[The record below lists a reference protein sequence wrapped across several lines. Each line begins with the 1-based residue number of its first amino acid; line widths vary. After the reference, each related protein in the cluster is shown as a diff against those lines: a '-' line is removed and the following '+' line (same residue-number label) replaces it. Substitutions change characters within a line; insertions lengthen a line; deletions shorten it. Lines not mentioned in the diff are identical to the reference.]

1 MAEARQPLKD
11 KCGAKFVT
19 PEKATEA
26 VKSGDKVVLSNLCS
40 EPHLLPSL
48 LMDRSQELENVTLF
62 SLRPFGKFINR
73 YLEPGMEKHI
83 RCATA
88 FAGGVGPIVQL
99 IKQGRAQFYPIPL
112 SGIPWLFKKGPY
124 RPDIFIATMSPP
136 DSNGYCSLGVSVD
149 YAWAALETCRT
160 VIAEINENMPRTCG
174 ESLVHISKLD
184 YLVKVSDP
192 IYEMPPF
199 SATSLE
205 AKLGEYVATLVEDEA
220 TIQIGYGGVAEAITS
235 FLKEKKNLGMH
246 SEMIPEGAITLVK
259 EGALTCEKKTI
270 DRNRIVCAFAA
281 GTQRLYQWLNE
292 NQMVDMRRLDYTNN
306 SRVIAMS
313 HRMTAINSA
322 LQVDL
327 YGNTYS
333 DMLGLD
339 QYSGA
344 GGQPDFVLGAYL
356 CPDGKS
362 VIVLPSTAA
371 EGKVSRIVV
380 HPVLNGGAR
389 SPLMPT
395 VTRFY
400 ADYVAT
406 EYGIASLRDKTT
418 AERARTL
425 IGVAHPDFKD
435 ELEERAKKIGLI
447 N

>member
-1 MAEARQPLKD
+1 LKD
-11 KCGAKFVT
+11 KYGLEFVP
-19 PEKATEA
+19 PEKAAEA

-73 YLEPGMEKHI
+73 YLEPGMERHI

-99 IKQGRAQFYPIPL
+99 MKQGRAQFYPIPL

-124 RPDIFIATMSPP
+124 RPDIFMATMSPP

-184 YLVKVSDP
+184 HLVKVSDP
-192 IYEMPPF
+192 IYEMPPL

-205 AKLGEYVATLVEDEA
+205 TKLGEYVATLVEDEA
-220 TIQIGYGGVAEAITS
+220 TIQIGYGGVAEAIAS

-246 SEMIPEGAITLVK
+246 SEMIPESAITLVE

-292 NQMVDMRRLDYTNN
+292 NQMVEMRRLDYTNN
-306 SRVIAMS
+306 SRVIAMN

-333 DMLGLD
+333 DMLGPD

-362 VIVLPSTAA
+362 IIVLPSTAA

-400 ADYVAT
+400 ADYVVT
-406 EYGIASLRDKTT
+406 EWGIASLRDKTT
-418 AERARTL
+418 AERARAL
-425 IGVAHPDFKD
+425 IEIAHPDFKD
-435 ELEERAKKIGLI
+435 ELEEKAKKIGLMD
-447 N
+447 